1 MKIFPRLAAVFVLA
15 LLPLLAGCESSK
27 GSRIPGDALAPTN
40 PDSVQVLTQS
50 PERNFRVVG
59 MLKVTRAVG
68 NLESKKTIERK
79 FQVQAANLGA
89 QAVIIDIM
97 PVGSYTGMNKVK
109 GEGRAIVWDNRK
121 PE

>member
-1 MKIFPRLAAVFVLA
+1 MKMFPRLFPV
-15 LLPLLAGCESSK
+15 LLAAILPVLTGCETSK
-27 GSRIPGDALAPTN
+27 GSRMPGSDLAPTN
-40 PDSVQVLTQS
+40 PDTVEVLAQT

-59 MLKVTRAVG
+59 VVNVVRSVG

-79 FQVQAANLGA
+79 FQVLAAKLGA

-97 PVGSYTGMNKVK
+97 PVGSFTGINVLK

-121 PE
+121 PQ